1 MQNVRGVD
9 AEPSRSLLH
18 KWSVCGRGPENTMTK
33 GTNGAPANTPHFLR
47 RDWGGAM
54 LIFLV
59 AVALDIPFRSRFAY
73 QWDSAEFTLAIR
85 EYNVALSQPHAPGYF
100 LYVMLGRLVNCF
112 VGDPHGSLV
121 WLSVL
126 GGSSLVAL
134 LYVVG
139 VEMFG
144 RRVGW
149 VAALFGMTSPQV
161 WFHSCVALMYVVDGF
176 LVCLAVL
183 CCWRALRHGCRWA
196 DAVMIG
202 GVLAII
208 GGVRPQTVPGL
219 APLVVYVFWRSPKQR
234 LAKLAGAFCVCASG
248 TLVWLVPMVR
258 MSGGW
263 AVYAE
268 AFHRPATLY
277 AAVTFA
283 RGGIDAL
290 LWNVFFAGLYC
301 WNGLALGVGLLTGA
315 LIKRV
320 RMDGERKESWDA
332 AHREALR
339 VLALWIAP
347 MMLMGTVV
355 ALTTQPGHV
364 LSYLPAWI
372 ILVAVVASQLRKPA
386 VFAVVTAIACMTN
399 AAAFL
404 VLPQAWAGVFYGTAR
419 TAREIRGHDRQLARI
434 VHAIRVQLSPADT
447 LVCHA
452 QEYLPLGLRHLQ
464 VYLPEFEQYQLAI
477 DASMLSPVGKPMMRV
492 RGGRLDFAAGTDL
505 TGRRVLAL
513 IVPHG
518 TSLKDYARYL
528 DVRQATS
535 LPGSE
540 GSVYTVRVEAMR

>member
-1 MQNVRGVD
+1 M
-9 AEPSRSLLH
+9 
-18 KWSVCGRGPENTMTK
+18 MK
-33 GTNGAPANTPHFLR
+33 GANGAPANTPHFLR
-47 RDWGGAM
+47 RDWGGAA

-59 AVALDIPFRSRFAY
+59 AVALDIPFRSQFAY

-100 LYVMLGRLVNCF
+100 LYVMMGRLVNCF
-112 VGDPHGSLV
+112 VGDPHASLV

-126 GGSSLVAL
+126 GGSGLVAL

-183 CCWRALRHGCRWA
+183 CCWRALRRACCWA
-196 DAVMIG
+196 DAIMIG
-202 GVLAII
+202 SLLAII
-208 GGVRPQTVPGL
+208 GGIRPQTVPGL
-219 APLVVYVFWRSPKQR
+219 VPLVAYVFWRSPRQR
-234 LAKLAGAFCVCASG
+234 LAKLAGALCVCASG
-248 TLVWLVPMVR
+248 TLVWLAPMVR

-263 AVYAE
+263 AAYVDL
-268 AFHRPATLY
+268 FHRHFTVTATG
-277 AAVTFA
+277 VG
-283 RGGIDAL
+283 GGIDAL

-301 WNGLALGVGLLTGA
+301 WNGLVLGVVLLACA
-315 LIKRV
+315 LLARV
-320 RMDGERKESWDA
+320 RMDSDRKERWDA
-332 AHREALR
+332 THREALR
-339 VLALWIAP
+339 VLTLWIGP
-347 MMLMGTVV
+347 MILMGTVV
-355 ALTTQPGHV
+355 TYTKQAGHV

-386 VFAVVTAIACMTN
+386 VFATVTAIACMTN

-419 TAREIRGHDRQLARI
+419 TAREIREHDRQLARI

-464 VYLPEFEQYQLAI
+464 LYLPEFEQYQLAI

-492 RGGRLDFAAGTDL
+492 RGGRLDFAAGTEL

-518 TSLKDYARYL
+518 TSLEDYARYM

>member
-1 MQNVRGVD
+1 
-9 AEPSRSLLH
+9 
-18 KWSVCGRGPENTMTK
+18 
-33 GTNGAPANTPHFLR
+33 
-47 RDWGGAM
+47 M
-54 LIFLV
+54 LIFLA
-59 AVALDIPFRSRFAY
+59 AVALDIPFRSQFAY

-100 LYVMLGRLVNCF
+100 LYVMLGRLVNCV
-112 VGDPHGSLV
+112 VGDPHASLV

-126 GGSSLVAL
+126 AGSGLVAL

-183 CCWRALRHGCRWA
+183 CCWRALRRGCCWV
-196 DAVMIG
+196 DAIMIG
-202 GVLAII
+202 GALAII
-208 GGVRPQTVPGL
+208 AGVRPQTVPGL
-219 APLVVYVFWRSPKQR
+219 VPLMAYVFWRSPGQR
-234 LAKLAGAFCVCASG
+234 LAKLAGAFCVCAG
-248 TLVWLVPMVR
+248 GMLVWLSPMIR

-268 AFHRPATLY
+268 AFHRIATVY
-277 AAVTFA
+277 AAGTFGG
-283 RGGIDAL
+283 GGIDAL

-301 WNGLALGVGLLTGA
+301 WNGLVLGVVLLAGA

-320 RMDGERKESWDA
+320 RMDGDRKASWDA
-332 AHREALR
+332 AHREALW
-339 VLALWIAP
+339 VLALWIGP
-347 MMLMGTVV
+347 MMLMGTAV
-355 ALTTQPGHV
+355 ALTRQPVYV
-364 LSYLPAWI
+364 LSYLPGWI

-386 VFAVVTAIACMTN
+386 VFAAVTAIVCMTN

-404 VLPQAWAGVFYGTAR
+404 VLPQAWGGVFYGTAR
-419 TAREIRGHDRQLARI
+419 TGRAIREHDRQLARI

-464 VYLPEFEQYQLAI
+464 LYLPEFEQYQLAI
-477 DASMLSPVGKPMMRV
+477 DAAMLSPVGKPMMRV
-492 RGGRLDFAAGTDL
+492 RGGRLDFAAGPEL

-518 TSLKDYARYL
+518 TSLEDYARYM
-528 DVRQATS
+528 DVRHATS
-535 LPGSE
+535 LPGSD
-540 GSVYTVRVEAMR
+540 GSVYIVGVEAMR

>member
-1 MQNVRGVD
+1 M
-9 AEPSRSLLH
+9 
-18 KWSVCGRGPENTMTK
+18 
-33 GTNGAPANTPHFLR
+33 TNGMNGGPANTPRFLR
-47 RDWGGAM
+47 RDWGGAT
-54 LIFLV
+54 LVFLV

-112 VGDPHGSLV
+112 IGDSHASLV

-126 GGSSLVAL
+126 CGSGLAAL
-134 LYVVG
+134 LYVMG

-149 VAALFGMTSPQV
+149 AAALFGMTSPQV
-161 WFHSCVALMYVVDGF
+161 WFHSCVALMYVGDGF

-196 DAVMIG
+196 DAVIIG
-202 GVLAII
+202 GMLAII

-219 APLVVYVFWRSPKQR
+219 APLVVYVFLRSSGQR
-234 LAKLAGAFCVCASG
+234 LAKLAAAWGICAGG

-268 AFHRPATLY
+268 AFHRPATFY
-277 AAVTFA
+277 GRGTFA
-283 RGGIDAL
+283 GGGIGAL

-301 WNGLALGVGLLTGA
+301 WDGLILGVGLLAGA
-315 LIKRV
+315 LLARV
-320 RMDGERKESWDA
+320 RMDGKRKESWDA
-332 AHREALR
+332 THGEALR

-347 MMLMGTVV
+347 MMLMGTAV
-355 ALTTQPGHV
+355 ALTRQPGHV

-372 ILVAVVASQLRKPA
+372 ILVAVVASQLRRPA
-386 VFAVVTAIACMTN
+386 VFASVTAVACMTN

-404 VLPQAWAGVFYGTAR
+404 ALPQAWAGVFYGTAR
-419 TAREIRGHDRQLARI
+419 TAREIREHDRQLARI
-434 VHAIRVQLSPADT
+434 VRAIRTQLSPADT

-464 VYLPEFEQYQLAI
+464 LYLPEFEQYQLAI
-477 DASMLSPVGKPMMRV
+477 DASMLSPAGKPMMRV

-505 TGRRVLAL
+505 TGKQVLAL
-513 IVPHG
+513 VVPDG
-518 TSLKDYARYL
+518 TSLEDYARYM
-528 DVRQATS
+528 DVRQATP

-540 GSVYTVRVEAMR
+540 GNVYTVGVEAMR